1 MVNCG
6 RKLDFVIIAILAI
19 AVVFL
24 VFDKFV

>member
-1 MVNCG
+1 MVNRG

-19 AVVFL
+19 AVVFF